1 MAEHYLAKVD
11 VEYLQQS
18 DGSWVAKST
27 RPPFLAVKRSRR
39 ELEQRVPEIV
49 RELLTVLYEQRPA
62 GQQPADFLRELGIP
76 YEWERTADEGTT
88 TIRVPVPA

>member
-1 MAEHYLAKVD
+1 MAERYLAKVE

-27 RPPFLAVKRSRR
+27 RPPILAVNRSRR

-49 RELLTVLYEQRPA
+49 QALLATLYELRPA
-62 GQQPADFLRELGIP
+62 GQQPAEFLRELGVS

-88 TIRVPVPA
+88 TIRVPVLT